1 MHALT
6 TTSSPS
12 PSSPSPSS
20 TAEQV
25 RWLLPAVLVLGQ
37 LSHSRADGEM
47 PGEPGKPPGKYQE
60 VPGKYQE
67 EALVGALR
75 LAATLAAVSP
85 TVTREVIGGRACRR
99 VLQWAL
105 RLPTAMARG
114 TAHDGALDTARTE
127 AERQCARLVSALTG
141 AALVGRDVPT
151 TARTGPR
158 PATRGAPSPNTT
170 RGAPPP
176 SLLDGGWSRWLEDV
190 HQALWATAPASEPV
204 AVNTEPA
211 IGVNTEA
218 APGSVPRGGGW
229 GGDLRTTDPRHAQ
242 MIHAQMTAL
251 WALSAHLN
259 AITASLP
266 LPPPSRGSYAPGHS
280 ATPSATSSAAAT
292 ATTRAQCEATALW
305 VTKLRMVLLGAV
317 MSDLPVDVAHLAG
330 VTNLRRV
337 LLGAVMSAADAP
349 PAPAD
354 PPPPSLKRAKKGA
367 VTGAGAGAVSGAV
380 SGAVLSAGACTPCP
394 PLALLDALLRARRE
408 PSDALDSEV
417 LAATL
422 VAVAAF
428 TRCYDAL
435 DAHVE
440 RSAVLSAFAA
450 GDDGGAPSR
459 APMDAPSPPPR
470 LRSALL
476 YAMGIL
482 SESSPIWTLADC
494 AQYGASPLDS
504 AVPAPFAPSTAPSAP
519 GTALE
524 GGAARQRLRAAAL
537 ELLDALSERPA
548 VLFAALPTEERHSL
562 LALLARRLERSATTV
577 RLTPS
582 GRVRAADAHAAIGML
597 RRLTLSGGDQ
607 DGATY
612 AWLMGALLA
621 EVAPIT
627 ARAVGAP
634 GGAPTTA
641 RVCAALLG
649 LALIGAASAPQQR
662 AHLDACK
669 SEVLR
674 VLVGIATRPVP
685 LGAVLSADG
694 GSVHGATSSAQHSA
708 ADSVRTCALLALTAL
723 VTNDQL
729 RLSPTDGA
737 PLMLAVASAA
747 GHHLEL
753 RCAPSRAS
761 ELPSPAAFNSAYFLL
776 VALLRQR
783 SRLVHRAVPLLIAAM
798 RGLLLTASYSSRAAA
813 AVNPTWPEAGTEVVV
828 TVAGTSTADGA
839 AGESSVV
846 PDTAHGARHGAT
858 GASCDA
864 ATGAFPLECVR
875 NLRRLYELLAAHKK
889 VLVRHGSYLLADVV
903 GVCRERPLPPAA
915 QRELLPGIH
924 ALLGMCTEVEVQAV
938 HAASDP
944 GRQRVLK
951 DLLESYQHS
960 FKYKGKA

>member
-1 MHALT
+1 
-6 TTSSPS
+6 
-12 PSSPSPSS
+12 
-20 TAEQV
+20 
-25 RWLLPAVLVLGQ
+25 
-37 LSHSRADGEM
+37 
-47 PGEPGKPPGKYQE
+47 
-60 VPGKYQE
+60 
-67 EALVGALR
+67 
-75 LAATLAAVSP
+75 
-85 TVTREVIGGRACRR
+85 
-99 VLQWAL
+99 
-105 RLPTAMARG
+105 
-114 TAHDGALDTARTE
+114 
-127 AERQCARLVSALTG
+127 
-141 AALVGRDVPT
+141 
-151 TARTGPR
+151 
-158 PATRGAPSPNTT
+158 
-170 RGAPPP
+170 
-176 SLLDGGWSRWLEDV
+176 
-190 HQALWATAPASEPV
+190 
-204 AVNTEPA
+204 
-211 IGVNTEA
+211 
-218 APGSVPRGGGW
+218 
-229 GGDLRTTDPRHAQ
+229 
-242 MIHAQMTAL
+242 MTAL

-305 VTKLRMVLLGAV
+305 VTKLR
-317 MSDLPVDVAHLAG
+317 
-330 VTNLRRV
+330 RV
-337 LLGAVMSAADAP
+337 LLGAVMSATDAP

-367 VTGAGAGAVSGAV
+367 VTGAGAGAVPGAV
-380 SGAVLSAGACTPCP
+380 LSAVLSAGACTPCP

-408 PSDALDSEV
+408 PSDALEAEV

-440 RSAVLSAFAA
+440 RSAVLSAFAV

-537 ELLDALSERPA
+537 APSTARQRLRAAALELLDALSERPA
-548 VLFAALPTEERHSL
+548 VLFAALPSEERQSL

-597 RRLTLSGGDQ
+597 RRLTLSGGDE

-612 AWLMGALLA
+612 AWMMGALLA

-627 ARAVGAP
+627 ARAGGAP

-641 RVCAALLG
+641 RVCAALIG

-729 RLSPTDGA
+729 RLAPTDGA

-798 RGLLLTASYSSRAAA
+798 RGLLLAASYSSRAAA
-813 AVNPTWPEAGTEVVV
+813 AVNPTWPEVGTEVVV

-846 PDTAHGARHGAT
+846 PDTARGARHGAT